1 MAKSI
6 KVVLELDNK
15 DFKKGIKGSQKAVGD
30 LEKSGK
36 QSFANLGT
44 AFKAMLGAAAIQQFV
59 SLGDE
64 FLNMSNKLKAVTGS
78 TAEYENAMKLVGQV
92 AKSTRSD
99 LGATA
104 SLFANL
110 TVASEEL
117 GLKQTEIASITET
130 FSKGLKISG
139 ADAGAAAGAITQ
151 FGQAL
156 ASGTLRGDEFN
167 SINETNTEFM
177 GQLAK
182 ALGKSRGELRKLAE
196 QGMLTADIVATATL
210 EMEKAVNEKFGKTTA
225 TIGESFTMLKNEL
238 VTVFGEIQAKTG
250 VFTKIAAVVLLVA
263 ENVEFLAKM
272 FAVAFAVMV
281 AQRIVTTALAVV
293 QLAQAFRA
301 AAVAGTLLQGV
312 TGVGLVKVGI
322 GVAAASAAIVGMNA
336 LFDDSVEGMDAL
348 GDAGKD
354 IDLKLPGAPDQTLP
368 EETGESE
375 SSKKLKAQEE
385 ALKVEKAQKKAAT
398 EKLNILKREATLI
411 QDNAQK
417 VKSMFAD
424 EEASLQNKI
433 AQLGLENQMIG
444 LSDRQKDNM
453 QQIADLEAEKTEA
466 MAAAGALLL
475 NSDPTEN
482 LRLQQEEIARI
493 IALYDQYIVKIKEGT
508 SANYTAATSFG
519 AGWNEALANFADNVN
534 DSAQYGA
541 KIFNTMSQ
549 GFTDSI
555 MTFVE
560 TGKLSFKDLFKSL
573 MTEMIKMMANK
584 MFLAIFGAGGP
595 AGGLFAGLF
604 NKGGY
609 IPAGQFGIAGEQG
622 PEIVN
627 GPANVTSTKDTAG
640 LMGGSSR
647 EVVVNYNINATDAMS
662 FKQMVASDPE
672 FIYNVTRVGQRR
684 IPA

>member
-36 QSFANLGT
+36 QSFANIGT

-210 EMEKAVNEKFGKTTA
+210 EMEKAVDEKFGKTTA

-250 VFTKIAAVVLLVA
+250 VFTKIAGVVLLVA
-263 ENVEFLAKM
+263 ENVGFLAKM
-272 FAVAFAVMV
+272 FAVAFSVMV

-312 TGVGLVKVGI
+312 TGIGLVKVAA
-322 GVAAASAAIVGMNA
+322 GVAAAGAAIVGMNA
-336 LFDDSVEGMDAL
+336 LFDDSIEGMDAL
-348 GDAGKD
+348 GDAGED
-354 IDLKLPGAPDQTLP
+354 LDLKLPGAPDQTVP
-368 EETGESE
+368 DDTSGEAA
-375 SSKKLKAQEE
+375 KKLKAQEE
-385 ALKVEKAQKKAAT
+385 VLKVEKAQKKAAT
-398 EKLNILKREATLI
+398 EKANELKRQAKLI
-411 QDNAQK
+411 VDNAQK
-417 VKSMFAD
+417 IKSMFAD
-424 EEASLQNKI
+424 EEASLQNKV
-433 AQLGLENQMIG
+433 AQLDLEKQMIG

-453 QQIADLEAEKTEA
+453 QQIADLEADKTEA

-475 NSDPTEN
+475 SSDPIEN

-541 KIFNTMSQ
+541 KIFDTMSQ
-549 GFTDSI
+549 GFTNSI
-555 MTFVE
+555 LTFVE

-595 AGGLFAGLF
+595 MGSLFAGMF

-609 IPAGQFGIAGEQG
+609 IPAGQFGVAGESG

-627 GPANVTSTKDTAG
+627 GPANITSTKDTAG

-647 EVVVNYNINATDAMS
+647 EVVVNYNINAVDAMS

>member
-36 QSFANLGT
+36 QSFANIGT

-210 EMEKAVNEKFGKTTA
+210 EMEKAVDEKFGKTTA

-238 VTVFGEIQAKTG
+238 VTVFGELQNRTG
-250 VFTKIAAVVLLVA
+250 VFTKISAVVLLVA
-263 ENVEFLAKM
+263 QNVEFLAKM

-368 EETGESE
+368 EVTGGGEAA
-375 SSKKLKAQEE
+375 KKLKAQEE
-385 ALKVEKAQKKAAT
+385 VLKVEKAQKKAAT
-398 EKLNILKREATLI
+398 EKANELKRQAKLI
-411 QDNAQK
+411 IDNAQK
-417 VKSMFAD
+417 VKSMYAD
-424 EEASLQNKI
+424 EQSSLENTV
-433 AQLGLENQMIG
+433 AQLDLERQMIG
-444 LSDRQKDNM
+444 LGEKEKEQM
-453 QQIADLEAEKTEA
+453 QQIADLKAEQRDA
-466 MAAAGALLL
+466 QADISALLL
-475 NSDPTEN
+475 SSDPVEN
-482 LRLQQEEIARI
+482 LKLQQEEIAKINELYEIMIGKI
-493 IALYDQYIVKIKEGT
+493 IAGQE
-508 SANYTAATSFG
+508 ANYTAATTFG
-519 AGWNEALANFADNVN
+519 AGWSEALANFKENIN
-534 DSAQYGA
+534 NSAEFGA
-541 KIFNTMSQ
+541 KVFNTMSQ

-560 TGKLSFKDLFKSL
+560 TGKLSFQDLFKSL
-573 MTEMIKMMANK
+573 MTEIIKMMANK
-584 MFLAIFGAGGP
+584 MFLSLFGGGGVF
-595 AGGLFAGLF
+595 ASMFAGMF
-604 NKGGY
+604 ANGGY
-609 IPAGQFGIAGEQG
+609 IPAGKFGIAGERG
-622 PEIVN
+622 PELIN
-627 GPANVTSTKDTAG
+627 GPANVTSTKETAG
-640 LMGGSSR
+640 MFGNGGTA
-647 EVVVNYNINATDAMS
+647 VTYNINAVDARS
-662 FKQMVASDPE
+662 FKQLVAADPE
-672 FIYNVTRVGQRR
+672 FIYNVTKVGQRR
-684 IPA
+684 LPI

>member
-36 QSFANLGT
+36 ESFANLGT

-238 VTVFGEIQAKTG
+238 VTVFGELQAKTG
-250 VFTKIAAVVLLVA
+250 VFTKIAGVVLLVA
-263 ENVEFLAKM
+263 ENVGFLAKM
-272 FAVAFAVMV
+272 FAVAFSVMV

-368 EETGESE
+368 EVTGGGEAA
-375 SSKKLKAQEE
+375 KKLKAQEE
-385 ALKVEKAQKKAAT
+385 VLKVEKAQKKAAT
-398 EKLNILKREATLI
+398 EKANELKRQAKLI
-411 QDNAQK
+411 VDNAQK
-417 VKSMFAD
+417 IKSMFAD
-424 EEASLQNKI
+424 EEASLQNKV
-433 AQLGLENQMIG
+433 AQLDLEKQMIG

-453 QQIADLEAEKTEA
+453 QQIADLEADKTEA

-475 NSDPTEN
+475 SSDPIEN

-541 KIFNTMSQ
+541 KIFDTMSQ
-549 GFTDSI
+549 GFTNSI
-555 MTFVE
+555 LTFVE

-595 AGGLFAGLF
+595 MGSLFAGMF

-609 IPAGQFGIAGEQG
+609 IPAGQFGVAGESG

-627 GPANVTSTKDTAG
+627 GPANITSTKDTAG

-647 EVVVNYNINATDAMS
+647 EVVVNYNINAVDAMS

>member
-36 QSFANLGT
+36 QSFANIGT

-238 VTVFGEIQAKTG
+238 VTVFGELQASTG
-250 VFTKIAAVVLLVA
+250 IFTKIAGVVLLVA
-263 ENVEFLAKM
+263 ENVGFLAKM
-272 FAVAFAVMV
+272 FAVAFSVMV

-312 TGVGLVKVGI
+312 TGVGLVKVAA
-322 GVAAASAAIVGMNA
+322 GVAAAGAAIVGMNA
-336 LFDDSVEGMDAL
+336 LFDDSIEGMDAL
-348 GDAGKD
+348 GDAGED
-354 IDLKLPGAPDQTLP
+354 LDLKLPGAPDQTVP
-368 EETGESE
+368 DDTSGEAA
-375 SSKKLKAQEE
+375 KKLKAQEE
-385 ALKVEKAQKKAAT
+385 VLKVEKAQKKAAT
-398 EKLNILKREATLI
+398 EKANELKRQAKLI
-411 QDNAQK
+411 VDNAQK
-417 VKSMFAD
+417 IKSMFAD
-424 EEASLQNKI
+424 EEASLQNKV
-433 AQLGLENQMIG
+433 AQLDLEKQMIG

-453 QQIADLEAEKTEA
+453 QQIADLEADKTEA
-466 MAAAGALLL
+466 MAAASALLL
-475 NSDPTEN
+475 SSDPVEN

-493 IALYDQYIVKIKEGT
+493 IALYDQYIIKIKEGT
-508 SANYTAATSFG
+508 SANHTAATSFG

-541 KIFNTMSQ
+541 KIFDTMSQ
-549 GFTDSI
+549 GFTNSI
-555 MTFVE
+555 LTFVE

-595 AGGLFAGLF
+595 MGSLFAGMF

-609 IPAGQFGIAGEQG
+609 IPSGQFGIAGEAG

-627 GPANVTSTKDTAG
+627 GPANITSTKDTAG

-647 EVVVNYNINATDAMS
+647 EVVVNYNINAVDAMS